1 MIDNV
6 RLKVRTVHWLILE
19 EYVHVSGIIFY
30 THTFIDYIMHN
41 FKAEIARQTLSNL
54 KMHLTV
60 NKFSTFGTHFRYFNF

>member
-1 MIDNV
+1 MIDYV
-6 RLKVRTVHWLILE
+6 RLKVRSVYWLILE
-19 EYVHVSGIIFY
+19 EYVSGIIFY

-54 KMHLTV
+54 KMHLNV